1 MELDKDSSYFLELQ
15 TKTGW
20 GRMLGSFARWCAPQP
35 GQYILDV
42 GTGPGLLPALFAKA
56 GAAAFGADHDPEM
69 LTAPLFPNLVS
80 ADAAILPFA
89 SGTFH
94 LVTAS
99 NLLYLTPDPLPI
111 LAEMA
116 RVTQREGAICLLNPS
131 EHMTYHAAAAL
142 ADVRGLVGLARDT
155 LLNYARRAEDNY
167 RWSEADLASLFAEVG
182 FQLAGT
188 TLRMGDGLVR
198 YAKGTK

>member
-1 MELDKDSSYFLELQ
+1 MEIDKDSSYFLELQ

-35 GQYILDV
+35 EQYILDV
-42 GTGPGLLPALFAKA
+42 GTGPGLLPALFAEA
-56 GAAAFGADHDPEM
+56 GAASFGADHDPEM
-69 LTAPLFPNLVS
+69 LTAPLFTNLVS

-99 NLLYLTPDPLPI
+99 NLLYLTPDPLPM
-111 LAEMA
+111 LAELA
-116 RVTQREGAICLLNPS
+116 RVARRDGTICLLNPS
-131 EHMTYHAAAAL
+131 EHMTFQAAAAL
-142 ADVRGLVGLARDT
+142 ADAHSLDGLARDT

-182 FQLAGT
+182 FQLTRT

-198 YAKGTK
+198 YARGTK